1 MNEGGTAEAK
11 TFRPF
16 MDEGS
21 FCLLKA
27 MATRRDPFNC
37 DKGGFHKKQ
46 RTRRRF
52 FMKKIAIIG
61 AGSMSEALISGM
73 IEKHF
78 IESTNIWITN
88 RSDRIRLAKLQEKYH
103 ISTTYDLTELLSET
117 EMVIL
122 AMKPKDAG
130 TAMESIKK
138 YLTENTLL
146 VSVLAG
152 VSIQTLEELAEGDFA
167 IVRAMPNTS
176 ATIGKSATAI
186 AYNQNSTQEQINK
199 VEKMFETIGLTR
211 FIEEKHLDAVTGLS
225 GSGPAYFY
233 YLVEA
238 MEKSATE
245 IGLEPKLAKELIVQ
259 TLLGTAEML
268 TKSEKPSHQ
277 LRREVTSPG
286 GTTEAGIR
294 ILEQHQVQ
302 EAFIQ
307 CIIQATQQSKKL
319 GTALREQLTST
330 L

>member
-1 MNEGGTAEAK
+1 MNQEEI
-11 TFRPF
+11 F
-16 MDEGS
+16 M
-21 FCLLKA
+21 
-27 MATRRDPFNC
+27 R
-37 DKGGFHKKQ
+37 
-46 RTRRRF
+46 
-52 FMKKIAIIG
+52 KITIIG

-73 IEKHF
+73 IANQF
-78 IESTNIWITN
+78 IESQSLWITN
-88 RSDRIRLAKLQEKYH
+88 RSNKSRLAILQEKYH
-103 ISTTYDLTELLSET
+103 VSTSYDIEELLT
-117 EMVIL
+117 GADMVIL

-130 TAMESIKK
+130 EAMENIKLHLSEK
-138 YLTENTLL
+138 TLL

-152 VSIQTLEELAEGDFA
+152 VSIQTLEDLSNSDLA

-176 ATIGKSATAI
+176 ATIGKSATAL
-186 AYNQNSTQEQINK
+186 ANNRNSTKEQIEL
-199 VEKMFETIGLTR
+199 VEKMFKTIGLTR
-211 FIEEKHLDAVTGLS
+211 FIEEEHLDAVTGLS

-238 MEKSATE
+238 MEKSAIE
-245 IGLEPKLAKELIVQ
+245 IGLDPKLAKELIVQ

-268 TKSEKPSHQ
+268 HLSQKPSHQ

-307 CIIQATQQSKKL
+307 CIIEATNQSKKL
-319 GTALREQLTST
+319 GSALRNQLTST